1 MSIRNNRRQSFWWS
15 DDIARLRA
23 IAVQARRRV
32 TRSRRNRNLI
42 NDAESAYRLAKRALR
57 IAIKR
62 AKNKAWSELIATI
75 DKDPWGLPYKI
86 VLGKLRRSSPTHS
99 ETLERDSLKRLIESL
114 FPNNIISTHVR
125 AIPLVEW
132 DEEFAVSPLEVE
144 RFVVR
149 RMVRNS
155 APGPDN
161 VKATIWKKVP
171 PSILQHLAILFTSC
185 MKEGI
190 FPIAWKRA
198 ILVLIP
204 KGPMQNPTNVVKA
217 RPICLLDEIGKIL
230 ERIIATPMT
239 LIISSSNRLFGAI
252 VSANIQIARVIR
264 HMAELGLSI
273 AEDKTEAVLFC
284 DKKPNLM
291 PSITVGNSYIPV
303 GESMKYLGVKID
315 SFWNFHAHF
324 TYVEAKLN
332 KVLRALN
339 RIMPNLRGPGEKK
352 RRLYAT
358 VMTSVMT
365 YAAPIWKGALH
376 SSPYKV
382 QKPLCRM
389 QRIIA
394 IRVIAAYRTTSFDAA
409 TLLARMPPWLLE
421 VSLRERVYLRID
433 ESKRLGTFSPLEVNK
448 IKKEES
454 IVLIRQWK
462 ALLNEPNTWGKKT
475 IAAILPF
482 LDRWLD
488 RKHGQIT
495 YHVAQMLTGHGSFG
509 HFLWR
514 INKRETSA
522 ATIVS
527 TKTIHSSTLCSNV
540 PFGTMY
546 VLDFSKN

>member
-1 MSIRNNRRQSFWWS
+1 
-15 DDIARLRA
+15 
-23 IAVQARRRV
+23 
-32 TRSRRNRNLI
+32 
-42 NDAESAYRLAKRALR
+42 
-57 IAIKR
+57 
-62 AKNKAWSELIATI
+62 
-75 DKDPWGLPYKI
+75 
-86 VLGKLRRSSPTHS
+86 
-99 ETLERDSLKRLIESL
+99 
-114 FPNNIISTHVR
+114 
-125 AIPLVEW
+125 
-132 DEEFAVSPLEVE
+132 
-144 RFVVR
+144 
-149 RMVRNS
+149 
-155 APGPDN
+155 
-161 VKATIWKKVP
+161 
-171 PSILQHLAILFTSC
+171 
-185 MKEGI
+185 
-190 FPIAWKRA
+190 
-198 ILVLIP
+198 
-204 KGPMQNPTNVVKA
+204 
-217 RPICLLDEIGKIL
+217 
-230 ERIIATPMT
+230 
-239 LIISSSNRLFGAI
+239 
-252 VSANIQIARVIR
+252 
-264 HMAELGLSI
+264 MAELGLFI

-284 DKKPNLM
+284 DKKPNFM
-291 PSITVGNSYIPV
+291 SSITVGNSYIPV

-382 QKPLCRM
+382 QKPLRRI

-482 LDRWLD
+482 LDRWVD

-495 YHVAQMLTGHGSFG
+495 YHVAQMLIGHGSFG

-522 ATIVS
+522 CYHCQHEDDTLEHTLFECPVWDNVRIGLFEELGLSLSQPTTLGTIIDKILIKDSAWTAFTEFCNFVIRLKEEEERRREGLIS
-527 TKTIHSSTLCSNV
+527 PSPSLHFNPSLN
-540 PFGTMY
+540 
-546 VLDFSKN
+546 